1 MKRYSLKS
9 VYVAAILGAAL
20 SANAATTLTIV
31 DTPSLAGVVQ
41 HKPNWPDGQNSYQSF
56 NSANNVALGATTT
69 ASSSLSGYPAIHDVA
84 FLTDGFYGNGSSWI
98 SSDANSSVQIDLG
111 RVMAI
116 NSVMFGRDRLDFF
129 DDRDPGQFSISVSTT
144 GSVGTFNTLY
154 TSSTGYQILWDDSVK
169 ISFDGMSARYVNL
182 SFENAGT
189 AIDEVQITAV
199 PEPETYAML
208 LAGLGLIGGLAR
220 RRKQKSMAA

>member
-1 MKRYSLKS
+1 M
-9 VYVAAILGAAL
+9 AALLGAAL

-31 DTPSLAGVVQ
+31 DTPSLTGVEQ

-56 NSANNVALGATTT
+56 NSADNVALGATTS
-69 ASSSLSGYPAIHDVA
+69 ASSSLSGYPEIHDVA

-111 RVMAI
+111 RVIAI
-116 NSVMFGRDRLDFF
+116 NSVMFGRDRLGFF
-129 DDRDPGQFSISVSTT
+129 DERDPGQFSISVSQT

-154 TSSTGYQILWDDSVK
+154 TSSPGFEIHWDDGVK
-169 ISFDGMSARYVNL
+169 ISFDGTSARYVNL

-208 LAGLGLIGGLAR
+208 LAGLGLIGGIAR
-220 RRKQKSMAA
+220 RRKEQRQIA